1 MVWTE
6 SSSTDQSVPS
16 LSHRSTTLATQS
28 RPDLANPNPI
38 APPANTDR
46 PSPWTATTANVG
58 DLLSRHWLKG
68 VGGLGVAIALGS
80 MAVGLG
86 WRPALSGSAPAE
98 PATSTVPLPTVSA
111 IGYLQPT
118 GETIAVAPPPM
129 MGGNRLERLLVQEGD
144 RVQAGQAIA
153 ILDHYDL
160 KDAAFQKAQ
169 GQVQIA
175 QAELAR
181 VQAGAK
187 VGEIQAQ
194 TATIARIDAERQGDL
209 AVQEATIARIAAE
222 RDGEI
227 GAQQATIARLRAE
240 RDFAQAEA
248 DRYERLYQSGAIAAS
263 DRDAKH
269 LNWVAAQERVQEA
282 ETVLRQRQQS
292 YQERTAEAIATLQRT
307 RQTKQEQLDE
317 ARATLDRIAEI
328 RPTDLQAAEAQ
339 VAAAIAAAHEAKTE
353 RDRAIVTAPTAGR
366 ILTVHARPG
375 ELIGD
380 PGILDL
386 GQTAHME
393 VLAEVYDSDIHRVQV
408 GQPVQ
413 ISSEAI
419 ATPLTGT
426 VTQVGWQVQKQS
438 IAELDPA
445 ANIDARVVE
454 VTITLNAAS
463 SEQAQSLTGL
473 QVIASINTTPRPTP

>member
-1 MVWTE
+1 MGHWLG
-6 SSSTDQSVPS
+6 Q
-16 LSHRSTTLATQS
+16 
-28 RPDLANPNPI
+28 
-38 APPANTDR
+38 
-46 PSPWTATTANVG
+46 
-58 DLLSRHWLKG
+58 HWLKG
-68 VGGLGVAIALGS
+68 VGGIGVAIALGS
-80 MAVGLG
+80 VAIGLG
-86 WRPALSGSAPAE
+86 WQPALSGPGPAE
-98 PATSTVPLPTVSA
+98 PETSAIPLPTVSA

-118 GETIAVAPPPM
+118 GETLAIAPPPM
-129 MGGNRLERLLVQEGD
+129 MGGNRLGRLLVAEGD
-144 RVQAGQAIA
+144 RVVAGQAIA

-169 GQVQIA
+169 SQVQIA

-187 VGEIQAQ
+187 AGEIQAQ
-194 TATIARIDAERQGDL
+194 TATIARIDAERTGDL

-227 GAQQATIARLRAE
+227 GSQQATIARLRAE

-269 LNWVAAQERVQEA
+269 LNLVAAQERVQEA
-282 ETVLRQRQQS
+282 ETVLRQLQQS
-292 YQERTAEAIATLQRT
+292 YQERTVEAIATLQRT

-353 RDRAIVTAPTAGR
+353 RDRAIVTAPSAGR
-366 ILTVHARPG
+366 ILKVHAQPG
-375 ELIGD
+375 ELIGNE
-380 PGILDL
+380 GILDL
-386 GQTAHME
+386 GQTEQME

-408 GQPVQ
+408 GQPAQ
-413 ISSEAI
+413 ITSDAI
-419 ATPLTGT
+419 ATTLTGT

-463 SEQAQSLTGL
+463 SQQAQSLTGL
-473 QVIASINTTPRPTP
+473 QVITSINTTPRPPQ